1 MWLNVFDDGNLPI
14 SKSLQISAGGYYF
27 LTNCVVLVH
36 GMRTPHRF
44 SAGRKDRSDMA
55 FNKTLFFI
63 QKFKKARSL

>member
-14 SKSLQISAGGYYF
+14 SKSLQILAWGYYL

-36 GMRTPHRF
+36 GMLTPHRF
-44 SAGRKDRSDMA
+44 SAGREDRSDMA